1 MKRLSSKK
9 QIILIMMFFL
19 IPLLGLLIGYNLY
32 NINAL
37 NQGLAESRQN
47 TILLYSNAFE
57 RELKDIENYTASFL
71 ANDADSI
78 QMRYQNSILQS
89 HVLTMGILQKY
100 RTMMNAKN
108 VMAAF
113 FLYAGNNTVFRRA
126 YRYEYSYLEKTE
138 TEAFVRQVLR
148 EDPDVI
154 KRGWFFHQIEGRPF
168 LFRFLGSRSLYNI
181 CVVDLDY
188 VDTPQELKK
197 GAGEELLFFLDQQG
211 KPVTE
216 QSVLEAAQMEPGLS
230 QEAFSI
236 VGQGPKKYFLVQT
249 YFPAYD
255 LTIAHAS
262 PYVGILMNMNAV
274 QITFFVGSAM
284 ILLLICFSFYF
295 LKRFFLKPFDSLVTT
310 MEQIRNGR
318 WDAKLETAGPVDEFV
333 RLQNTFNAMIEEIRS
348 LKIASYEQRLERQQV
363 ELQYLQLQI
372 RPHFFLNCLK
382 NLYALVQGRQYEQ
395 TQEFILKLSEHL
407 RYLFRE
413 MRTLV
418 QMETEIKNVE
428 NYISLQRM
436 VMPVPPVFTVEIDDR
451 LNKVFIPPLSLL
463 TFIENSVKYGSPPGK
478 ALELHTK
485 IVLLQDSE
493 ESYVSITIRDNG
505 GGFPEE
511 ILRVL
516 QTDLGEMGTHL
527 GIQNVYRRFRLLY
540 GEKCVFFFSNRCGAE
555 IEIYFPYDPNGE
567 NGRELLCEC

>member
-113 FLYAGNNTVFRRA
+113 FLYAGNNTVFRGA

-262 PYVGILMNMNAV
+262 PYFGILMNMNAV

-333 RLQNTFNAMIEEIRS
+333 RLQNTFNAMIEEIHS

-505 GGFPEE
+505 EGFPEE

-516 QTDLGEMGTHL
+516 QTDLGEIGTHL

-540 GEKCVFFFSNRCGAE
+540 GEKCVFFFSNRYGAE

>member
-1 MKRLSSKK
+1 M
-9 QIILIMMFFL
+9 
-19 IPLLGLLIGYNLY
+19 
-32 NINAL
+32 
-37 NQGLAESRQN
+37 
-47 TILLYSNAFE
+47 
-57 RELKDIENYTASFL
+57 
-71 ANDADSI
+71 
-78 QMRYQNSILQS
+78 
-89 HVLTMGILQKY
+89 
-100 RTMMNAKN
+100 
-108 VMAAF
+108 
-113 FLYAGNNTVFRRA
+113 
-126 YRYEYSYLEKTE
+126 
-138 TEAFVRQVLR
+138 
-148 EDPDVI
+148 
-154 KRGWFFHQIEGRPF
+154 
-168 LFRFLGSRSLYNI
+168 
-181 CVVDLDY
+181 DLDY

-262 PYVGILMNMNAV
+262 PYFGILMNMNAV

-333 RLQNTFNAMIEEIRS
+333 RLQNTFNAMIEEIHS

>member
-1 MKRLSSKK
+1 M
-9 QIILIMMFFL
+9 
-19 IPLLGLLIGYNLY
+19 
-32 NINAL
+32 
-37 NQGLAESRQN
+37 
-47 TILLYSNAFE
+47 
-57 RELKDIENYTASFL
+57 
-71 ANDADSI
+71 
-78 QMRYQNSILQS
+78 
-89 HVLTMGILQKY
+89 
-100 RTMMNAKN
+100 
-108 VMAAF
+108 
-113 FLYAGNNTVFRRA
+113 
-126 YRYEYSYLEKTE
+126 
-138 TEAFVRQVLR
+138 
-148 EDPDVI
+148 I

-262 PYVGILMNMNAV
+262 PYFGILMNMNAV

-333 RLQNTFNAMIEEIRS
+333 RLQNTFNAMIEEIHS

-428 NYISLQRM
+428 NYISADLYRKLR
-436 VMPVPPVFTVEIDDR
+436 EIW
-451 LNKVFIPPLSLL
+451 KPS
-463 TFIENSVKYGSPPGK
+463 GK
-478 ALELHTK
+478 
-485 IVLLQDSE
+485 
-493 ESYVSITIRDNG
+493 
-505 GGFPEE
+505 
-511 ILRVL
+511 
-516 QTDLGEMGTHL
+516 GT
-527 GIQNVYRRFRLLY
+527 
-540 GEKCVFFFSNRCGAE
+540 GASHKNC
-555 IEIYFPYDPNGE
+555 PAAG
-567 NGRELLCEC
+567 